1 MSHRKTRSKTVV
13 LARAKE
19 PFAGA
24 TALARILLALA
35 LLFALFL
42 AVPARAENAKV
53 EASEQDGYGRLVV
66 TFDDPPSASAK
77 IANGVVVVSFT
88 KPADFSVEH
97 ILPALPTF
105 VSSVRR
111 DPDGTGIR
119 LALSRSVKINAV
131 QAGEKF
137 FLDIM
142 PANWKGMPPALPADV
157 IADLTQR
164 ALDAERIKKELAR
177 AQTLPPVTMRV
188 SAGSNDHRIR
198 VTFSFSDKME
208 VRFKHEGRRGVLT
221 VPGTTLFD
229 IAEARAALPPE
240 ITDFSATQVSDALVV
255 RFSGPEG
262 MELRASQEENA
273 FAVDFAAPGSFE
285 PKATIAPP
293 EQPAAAPK
301 QEHSAAEPKP
311 EQSAAAEEDKY
322 GEITEIGGS
331 LEESEGDFA
340 PDAMPYS
347 PPAAASSKP
356 DAAPVKT
363 AEAAPAETKAAAAPA
378 TPAPAEKPA
387 AASSE
392 AKPEAHA
399 AATPATEAAQ
409 ASTPA
414 ERQGRV
420 QSAPKV
426 IDAAQAPKLASAA
439 STPSAPPA
447 PPAPAPKASAES
459 HPKPPAE
466 NPADIEAAKTAE
478 GPVPTEASDAPETDA
493 PILSRTAQ
501 QLKDFADSAVRYGVQ
516 IQSSDGTLRIAIPFE
531 TLPPAAAFIRG
542 SSAFVVFDGNPDID
556 VAKIADQSNGLIS
569 AVRKTQTAS
578 GSALEMALTEPRLA
592 SLVSSGRTWVL
603 SLGDTILEPTRPVQL
618 VPTFTSDGRTALQVQ
633 AEGAGLVHRVPDA
646 QIGDELLV
654 VTLKPPAR
662 GLLRERDFIEFGALA
677 TAQGLAFEPFADDLD
692 LKTDIA
698 EIMLTRGK
706 GLTLSL
712 DVEPAQLALPVQLKP
727 GSPFAAENWQKAQTA
742 SQEALSDLSRAA
754 AAAPPEGRTKARL
767 QLAKLELA
775 SGNAAETKGILD
787 VATAESP
794 TLADDPDVKIL
805 RGTALVM
812 LRRFDEAVQ
821 MLGSGTLTNNGEAAL
836 WRMIAEAGLGRVGL
850 AREAFREGEPVL
862 DAMPPDLQR
871 IFRQTM
877 VEVAVAAQDFAA
889 AATQLDALDAL
900 GVADGW
906 AAREV
911 MRGRVAEGFGQSALA
926 LEAYRRAMESGN
938 EEARAEARL
947 HAVNLRYK
955 MQEIQR
961 EEAIKNLE
969 MLTTDWR
976 GDRTEAEA
984 LASLTELYRA
994 EERWRDA
1001 FSTMR
1006 TAMTYHADE
1015 ISTRRIQDEMTA
1027 EFAKLFLGEGTDAAP
1042 PTLESVALFYDFK
1055 ELTPPG
1061 KNGDVLI
1068 RNLADRLVEVDLLTQ
1083 AADLLTYQVKNRLT
1097 GAPRAQVAAHA
1108 AAIELMDRK
1117 PGRALNMLHD
1127 TRISGLPSDLVR
1139 SRLILEARALSELQ
1153 RPDLA
1158 LEMIAGYSGQDV
1170 DRLRADIQ
1178 WAAQRWQSA
1187 AEALEVMLGSNWHD
1201 GEPLDDDARK
1211 DVLRAAIAYAL
1222 SEDDLG
1228 LDRLRQKY
1236 ASKLANTPDQ
1246 ATFDIVTSP
1255 AATRG
1260 ADFVTIAKSVAVS
1273 DTLKAFLDDYRKR
1286 YPEAAPPPVRSDK
1299 PADKTADA
1307 KTQAPI

>member
-1 MSHRKTRSKTVV
+1 LSHRKTRSKTIV

-35 LLFALFL
+35 FIFALL
-42 AVPARAENAKV
+42 MAVPARAENAKV
-53 EASEQDGYGRLVV
+53 QASEQDGYGRLVV
-66 TFDDPPSASAK
+66 TFDDPPSATAK
-77 IANGVVVVSFT
+77 IANGIVIVSFT

-97 ILPALPTF
+97 IQPALSSY

-119 LALSRSVKINAV
+119 LALSRSVKINAI

-164 ALDAERIKKELAR
+164 ALDAERVKKELAR

-188 SAGSNDHRIR
+188 SAGSNDQRIR
-198 VTFSFSDKME
+198 VTFSFSDKIEM
-208 VRFKHEGRRGVLT
+208 RFKNEGRRGVLT

-229 IAEARAALPPE
+229 IAEARAELPPE

-255 RFSGPEG
+255 RFSGPDG
-262 MELRASQEENA
+262 MELRGSQEENS
-273 FAVDFAAPGSFE
+273 FAIDFAPHGSFE
-285 PKATIAPP
+285 PKATIAP
-293 EQPAAAPK
+293 EEPAATEPK
-301 QEHSAAEPKP
+301 PEHSAAEP
-311 EQSAAAEEDKY
+311 EEKWD
-322 GEITEIGGS
+322 EIAEIGGAI
-331 LEESEGDFA
+331 EDSEGDYA
-340 PDAMPYS
+340 LDVMSDQPVQAETP
-347 PPAAASSKP
+347 KP
-356 DAAPVKT
+356 DAAPAKT
-363 AEAAPAETKAAAAPA
+363 AEAAAPA
-378 TPAPAEKPA
+378 APAPAEKPA
-387 AASSE
+387 AAE
-392 AKPEAHA
+392 PATKAEAHA
-399 AATPATEAAQ
+399 AATPEATTPEPSTQAQ
-409 ASTPA
+409 
-414 ERQGRV
+414 RQGRP

-439 STPSAPPA
+439 SLPA
-447 PPAPAPKASAES
+447 AAPAAAAPKNLGES

-466 NPADIEAAKTAE
+466 DPAHVEAAKTAE
-478 GPVPTEASDAPETDA
+478 GPVPTEASDTPEPDA
-493 PILSRTAQ
+493 PILSKAEQ
-501 QLKDFADSAVRYGVQ
+501 ELKDFADSAARYGVQ
-516 IQSSDGTLRIAIPFE
+516 LKSSEGTLKIAIPFE

-556 VAKIADQSNGLIS
+556 VAKIADQSKGLIS
-569 AVRKTQTAS
+569 AVRKSKTAS
-578 GSALEMALTEPRLA
+578 GSALEMSLTQPRLA

-603 SLGDTILEPTRPVQL
+603 SLSDTILEPTRPMQL
-618 VPTFTSDGRTALQVQ
+618 APTFTPDGRTALHIK
-633 AEGAGLVHRVPDA
+633 AEGTGLVHRVPDA

-662 GLLRERDFIEFGALA
+662 GLVRERDFIEFGALA
-677 TAQGLAFEPFADDLD
+677 TAQGLAFEPFADDLEVKAGD
-692 LKTDIA
+692 T
-698 EIMLTRGK
+698 EIVLTRSK

-712 DVEPAQLALPVQLKP
+712 DAEPAVLALPVQLKP
-727 GSPFAAENWQKAQTA
+727 GSPFAAENWHKAQTA
-742 SQEALSDLSRAA
+742 SPEAISDLARAA
-754 AAAPPEGRTKARL
+754 AAAPPEARSKARL
-767 QLAKLELA
+767 QLARLELA
-775 SGNAAETKGILD
+775 GGNAAETKGILD
-787 VATAESP
+787 VATAESA
-794 TLADDPDVKIL
+794 TLADDPEVKIL

-812 LRRFDEAVQ
+812 LRRFDEAAK

-836 WRMIAEAGLGRVGL
+836 WRMIAEAGLGHVGL
-850 AREAFREGEPVL
+850 AREAFRDGEPVL

-900 GVADGW
+900 GVTENW
-906 AAREV
+906 AGREI
-911 MRGRVAEGFGQSALA
+911 MRGRVAEGFGQPALA
-926 LEAYRRAMESGN
+926 LEAYRRAMESAN
-938 EEARAEARL
+938 EEARAQGRL

-961 EEAIKNLE
+961 AEAIKNLE

-976 GDRTEAEA
+976 GDSTEAEA

-994 EERWRDA
+994 DERWRDA
-1001 FSTMR
+1001 FTTMR
-1006 TAMTYHADE
+1006 TAMTYHADAA
-1015 ISTRRIQDEMTA
+1015 STRRMQDQMTA
-1027 EFAKLFLGEGTDAAP
+1027 EFAKLFLGQGADAAP

-1061 KNGDVLI
+1061 KKGDILI

-1083 AADLLTYQVKNRLT
+1083 AADLLTYQVKNRLQ

-1127 TRISGLPSDLVR
+1127 TRISGLPSDVVR

-1158 LEMIAGYSGQDV
+1158 LEMIAGYSGDDV

-1187 AEALEVMLGSNWHD
+1187 AEALEVMLGSDWSD
-1201 GEPLDDDARK
+1201 SEPLDDDGRK

-1222 SEDDLG
+1222 AEDDLG

-1236 ASKLANTPDQ
+1236 AAKLSNTPDQ

-1255 AATRG
+1255 AETRG

-1286 YPEAAPPPVRSDK
+1286 YPESAPPPVRAEQ